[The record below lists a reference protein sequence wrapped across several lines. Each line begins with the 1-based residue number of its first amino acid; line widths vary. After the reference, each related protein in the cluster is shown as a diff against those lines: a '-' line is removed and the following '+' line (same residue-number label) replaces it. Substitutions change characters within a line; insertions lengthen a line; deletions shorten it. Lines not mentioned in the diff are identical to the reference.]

1 MPEKGTAM
9 TYPNTLAP
17 GRGARVLTVLMRV
30 TVAYL
35 WFENLGWKVPPYFGA
50 DDRSGLW
57 GFTNGAIQY
66 PVFAPFSTIVEKV
79 IIPNFGPFG
88 WMVYFAEISLAVF
101 LFLGLATR
109 LWALVGVAQS
119 FVIYLTVGAQPNEWP
134 WTYVLMMVA
143 HLALFTLAAGRVAG
157 VDAVLR
163 RRAKADPGRAMGWL
177 LRAT

>member
-1 MPEKGTAM
+1 M

-17 GRGARVLTVLMRV
+17 GQSARIMTVVLRL

-35 WFENLGWKVPPYFGA
+35 WFENLDWKVPPHFGA
-50 DDRSGLW
+50 DDRSGLF

-66 PVFAPFSTIVEKV
+66 PVFGPFSSVVENV

-88 WMVYFAEISLAVF
+88 WMVFVSEIALAAF
-101 LFLGLATR
+101 LALGLATR
-109 LWALVGVAQS
+109 FWALVGVVQS
-119 FVIYLTVGAQPNEWP
+119 FVIYLTVGAQPHEWP

-163 RRAKADPGRAMGWL
+163 RRAAADPGKAMGWL